1 MAHRGKTN
9 RQAAVIAVREGRI
22 CLITSSSGK
31 RWLVPKGNLEQG
43 AKLQQTAIQEAWEEA
58 GLVGTLRS
66 GHVGKYRMEKLGRVF
81 QVVVFRMEVTQAKSD
96 WPERNRRRRR
106 WCLPNEALSLIDHTK
121 LRKIVGDQIKRRGA
135 A

>member
-1 MAHRGKTN
+1 MAKRGKAN

-31 RWLVPKGNLEQG
+31 RWLVPKGNLERG
-43 AKLQQTAIQEAWEEA
+43 DKLQQTAIQEAWEEA
-58 GLVGTLRS
+58 GLVGTLEA

-81 QVVVFRMEVTQAKSD
+81 HVVVFRMKVAQVKGD
-96 WPERNRRRRR
+96 WPERKRRQRR
-106 WCLPNEALSLIDHTK
+106 WCRPSEALSLIDHAR
-121 LRKIVGDQIKRRGA
+121 LRKIVSAQIQRRGA